1 MWTLSLISFLLFGG
15 YLLLMGMRFG
25 IPDMV
30 SDTYYQLQNTSG
42 RKMGWLFTI
51 VMMATAMLML
61 CCILD
66 TGRGV
71 QFFAFLGCTGLAFV
85 GVTPNYVDQTEGRMH
100 KAGAFIAAAGCVGW
114 CLSVLPLPTILIAAG
129 YAVYLMATSLF
140 KVLNGIWYIS
150 KNVKFHPWYW
160 AEVAAFADVFSTVW
174 VMGI

>member
-1 MWTLSLISFLLFGG
+1 MWTLSLISFLLLGG
-15 YLLLMGMRFG
+15 YLLLTGMRFG

-51 VMMATAMLML
+51 AMMATAMLML

-71 QFFAFLGCTGLAFV
+71 QFFAFLGCSGLAFV
-85 GVTPNYVDQTEGRMH
+85 GVTPNYVDQAEGRIH

-114 CLSVLPLPTILIAAG
+114 CLSALPLPTILIAAG

-150 KNVKFHPWYW
+150 KSVKFHPWYW
-160 AEVAAFADVFSTVW
+160 AEVAAFADVFATVW